1 MVTTTIRVVNTSQY
15 RVTLQ
20 LRSRC
25 RNCQAT
31 LVDQATHIVSS
42 HIVIEVTTTACRV
55 VVPLGVL
62 CGESTYNIDLVLLLN
77 GLLVRESCLT
87 QEVTLVVVTTSC
99 ATTILITLCYWHIRW
114 RVVEAFGSGVNIR
127 ELRLESDVLRKC
139 QLDIRSESQDCTIV
153 IVDELVSLQV
163 WRVVDR
169 TTIGTVITQG
179 IPSLS
184 WGHHRVEV
192 GNRTSCITR
201 DSGVTLV
208 VVTLRV
214 LSIDTELQ
222 PLKYGV
228 VNLQTTAQL
237 LLIRV
242 DYNTLDIVVA
252 QREVNLCRLA
262 TASQREEVLLRECL
276 TSHHIEPIGTLTI
289 SCWIRITRLPR
300 LPVTSRRR
308 VVGVVVVTIACK
320 LCCIHHIQLTWQ
332 LRQRECTLEGN
343 IELVSLSLVGGNEDY
358 TIRTTRTIDRSRRCI
373 LQHCY
378 VLNLGWIDIGKVC
391 YCIHHT
397 VDHDKWLV

>member
-20 LRSRC
+20 LRSRS
-25 RNCQAT
+25 RNGQAT
-31 LVDQATHIVSS
+31 LVDQATHIVSCY
-42 HIVIEVTTTACRV
+42 IVIEVTTTRSRV
-55 VVPLGVL
+55 VIPLGVL
-62 CGESTYNIDLVLLLN
+62 CGECTYNINLVLLLD
-77 GLLVRESCLT
+77 GLLVRKGCLA
-87 QEVTLVVVTTSC
+87 QEVALVVVTTSC
-99 ATTILITLCYWHIRW
+99 TTTILVTLCYRHIRW
-114 RVVEAFGSGVNIR
+114 RVVEALGCGVNIR
-127 ELRLESDVLRKC
+127 ELRLKSEVLRKC

-192 GNRTSCITR
+192 GNRTGCVTR

-214 LSIDTELQ
+214 LGVDTELQ
-222 PLKYGV
+222 PLEYGV
-228 VNLQTTAQL
+228 VDLQTTAQL

-242 DYNTLDIVVA
+242 DYDTIDVVVT
-252 QREVNLCRLA
+252 QREVNLSRFA
-262 TASQREEVLLRECL
+262 TTGQREEVLLRKCL

-289 SCWIRITRLPR
+289 SCRIRITRLPR
-300 LPVTSRRR
+300 LPVTRRRR

-320 LCCIHHIQLTWQ
+320 LGCVHHIQLTRK

-343 IELVSLSLVGGNEDY
+343 IELVCLSLVSCN
-358 TIRTTRTIDRSRRCI
+358 
-373 LQHCY
+373 
-378 VLNLGWIDIGKVC
+378 
-391 YCIHHT
+391 
-397 VDHDKWLV
+397 